1 MNKMAIEP
9 GEITRSLLSFNLPV
23 EKSIQAESPEI
34 IPKVLVVDD
43 ELETAEEVAELLT
56 LDGFTQCE
64 IACNPLQAMDIVR
77 NDQDISIIITD
88 LKMPGM
94 NGLQM
99 IRRIQKSLDSDRE
112 LAVIVITGHAGT
124 QEAIKALRL
133 GAMDFIT
140 KPISPDRLLH
150 AVGRAAETLQL
161 RKLDKQFYEHLE
173 FTVEER
179 RQEVKLLSDDLLR
192 SDRKLQALNL
202 ELSASNRVKSEFL
215 TWISHE
221 LRTGNKLLR
230 IITNIL
236 DLVTVDSGELKP
248 RSVELD
254 TADIAERVIEALGP
268 KQCQPPSL

>member
-1 MNKMAIEP
+1 M
-9 GEITRSLLSFNLPV
+9 PV
-23 EKSIQAESPEI
+23 ENSIQAELPKI

-56 LDGFTQCE
+56 FDGFTQCE
-64 IACNPLQAMDIVR
+64 IACDPLQAIDIVR

-99 IRRIQKSLDSDRE
+99 IRRIQKCLNDDRE

-161 RKLDKQFYEHLE
+161 RKLDKQFHEHLE
-173 FTVEER
+173 FTVEEHT
-179 RQEVKLLSDDLLR
+179 QEVRLLSDDLLR
-192 SDRKLQALNL
+192 SNQKLQSLNL

-215 TWISHE
+215 TLISHE